1 MGLLDQML
9 GMVAGDKMQ
18 QFQSVI
24 KWIENQGG
32 LSGVVDKFNEQGL
45 GGIITSWISEGANL
59 PIDGSQLM
67 QVFGNVN
74 IQELAQS
81 VGLDTQST
89 SDLVA
94 KYLPQLV
101 DSATPN
107 GELPESLDLASI
119 GMNLLKSKLFGQ

>member
-1 MGLLDQML
+1 MGLFDQML

-24 KWIENQGG
+24 NWIENQGG
-32 LSGVVDKFNEQGL
+32 LSGVVNKFNEQGL

-74 IQELAQS
+74 LQELAQS

-107 GELPESLDLASI
+107 GELPENLDLASI
-119 GMNLLKSKLFGQ
+119 GMNLLKSKLFG

>member
-1 MGLLDQML
+1 MGLFEQVM

-24 KWIENQGG
+24 DWVENQGG
-32 LSGVVDKFNEQGL
+32 LTGVIEKFNQQGF
-45 GGIITSWISEGANL
+45 GGIVSSWIGEGENL
-59 PIDGSQLM
+59 PIDASQLM

-81 VGLDTQST
+81 VGLDAQST
-89 SDLVA
+89 TDLIA

-101 DSATPN
+101 DGATPE
-107 GELPESLDLASI
+107 GEVPENVDLASI
-119 GMNLLKSKLFGQ
+119 GMNLLKAKLFG

>member
-32 LSGVVDKFNEQGL
+32 LSGVIDKFNEQGL
-45 GGIITSWISEGANL
+45 GGIITSWISEGVNL

-89 SDLVA
+89 SDLIA

-107 GELPESLDLASI
+107 GEIPENLDLASI
-119 GMNLLKSKLFGQ
+119 GMNLLKSKLFG

>member
-32 LSGVVDKFNEQGL
+32 LSGVIDKFNEQGF
-45 GGIITSWISEGANL
+45 GGIIASWINEGVNL
-59 PIDGSQLM
+59 PIDGNQLM
-67 QVFGNVN
+67 QIFGNVN

-81 VGLDTQST
+81 VGLDAQST
-89 SDLVA
+89 TDLIA

-101 DSATPN
+101 DSATPD
-107 GELPESLDLASI
+107 GEVPENLDLASI
-119 GMNLLKSKLFGQ
+119 GMNLLKSKLFG

>member
-1 MGLLDQML
+1 MGLFEQVM

-24 KWIENQGG
+24 DWLENQGG
-32 LSGVVDKFNEQGL
+32 LSGVVEKFNEQGL
-45 GGIITSWISEGANL
+45 GGVIASWISEGENL
-59 PIDGSQLM
+59 PIDNNQLM

-81 VGLDTQST
+81 VGLDAQST

-101 DSATPN
+101 DNAIPN
-107 GELPESLDLASI
+107 GEIPENLDLASI
-119 GMNLLKSKLFGQ
+119 GMNLLKSKLFG

>member
-67 QVFGNVN
+67 QIFGNVN

-119 GMNLLKSKLFGQ
+119 GMNLLKSKLFG

>member
-1 MGLLDQML
+1 MGLFDQML

-24 KWIENQGG
+24 NWIENQGG

-74 IQELAQS
+74 LQELAQS

-107 GELPESLDLASI
+107 GELPENLDLASI
-119 GMNLLKSKLFGQ
+119 GMNLLKSKLFG

>member
-1 MGLLDQML
+1 MGLFDQML

-24 KWIENQGG
+24 NWIENQGG

-45 GGIITSWISEGANL
+45 GAIITSWISEGANL

-74 IQELAQS
+74 LQELAQS

-107 GELPESLDLASI
+107 GELPENLDLASI
-119 GMNLLKSKLFGQ
+119 GMNLLKSKLFG

>member
-1 MGLLDQML
+1 MGLFEQVM

-24 KWIENQGG
+24 DWLENQGG
-32 LSGVVDKFNEQGL
+32 LSGVVEKFNEQGL
-45 GGIITSWISEGANL
+45 GSVIASWISEGENL
-59 PIDGSQLM
+59 PIDNNQLM

-81 VGLDTQST
+81 VGLDAQST

-101 DSATPN
+101 DNATPN
-107 GELPESLDLASI
+107 GEIPENLDLASI
-119 GMNLLKSKLFGQ
+119 GMNLLKSKLFG

>member
-32 LSGVVDKFNEQGL
+32 LSGVIDKFNEQGF
-45 GGIITSWISEGANL
+45 GGIIASWINEGVNL

-67 QVFGNVN
+67 QIFGNVN

-81 VGLDTQST
+81 VGLDAQST
-89 SDLVA
+89 TDLIA

-101 DSATPN
+101 DSATPD
-107 GELPESLDLASI
+107 GEVPENLDLASI
-119 GMNLLKSKLFGQ
+119 GMNLLKSKLFG